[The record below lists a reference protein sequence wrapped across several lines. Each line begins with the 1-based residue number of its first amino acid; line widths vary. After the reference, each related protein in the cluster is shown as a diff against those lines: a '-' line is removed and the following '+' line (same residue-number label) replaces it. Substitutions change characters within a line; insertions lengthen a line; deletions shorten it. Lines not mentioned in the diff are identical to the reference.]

1 MTDHRVRCVDCAS
14 YRLGYCVTADQAGL
28 SRKPRL
34 EIGTDLAHL
43 KQNCPAFQS
52 ARRTRA

>member
-1 MTDHRVRCVDCAS
+1 MTDTRVICIDCAS
-14 YRLGYCVTADQAGL
+14 YRLGYCTTADQAGL
-28 SRKPRL
+28 SRQPRL
-34 EIGTDLAHL
+34 EIGYDLAHL

>member
-1 MTDHRVRCVDCAS
+1 MPDTRVICIDCAS
-14 YRLGYCVTADQAGL
+14 YRLGYCTTADLAGL
-28 SRKPRL
+28 SRQPRL